1 MDNSKKILR
10 RLQLLHP
17 KKIDLSLHRIK
28 RLLKKL
34 NNPHFRMAPV
44 IHIAGTNGKGSV
56 ISFLRSI
63 FEKAGLRIHTYTS
76 PHLIR
81 FNERIRINSKL
92 ISNRNLNL
100 LLEEC
105 EHYNNGEEIT
115 FFEITTAAAFLA
127 FSREDS
133 DLVLLET
140 GLGGKY
146 DATNIAVNTIC
157 SVITT
162 ISMDHMNFL
171 GSSIKKIASEKLGIF
186 NNSKYAIISKQKMN
200 VRNVIRAEAQK
211 KKILILEESVN
222 WEILQK
228 YNKNKS
234 FLFRYKESNYNFN
247 FPLLHG
253 QHQVENASTAIATA
267 LSIKNKNITEK
278 VINKGVLSANW
289 AGRMQKLDKGKLTRI
304 MGKNYEIWLDGGHN
318 TEASNILYKEIELWR
333 DKKTFLIF
341 GMMIGKEPIKFLK
354 KIVNKV
360 SSIFLLPIQDQQ
372 YIPPY
377 ELKKKI
383 ESQLKSNIDIF
394 CILEIKEALKIIKK
408 ENNSGRILICG
419 SLYLA
424 AEILKEDEFKIS

>member
-115 FFEITTAAAFLA
+115 FVEITTAAAFLA

-140 GLGGKY
+140 GLGG
-146 DATNIAVNTIC
+146 N
-157 SVITT
+157 
-162 ISMDHMNFL
+162 MM
-171 GSSIKKIASEKLGIF
+171 
-186 NNSKYAIISKQKMN
+186 
-200 VRNVIRAEAQK
+200 RP
-211 KKILILEESVN
+211 
-222 WEILQK
+222 ILQ
-228 YNKNKS
+228 
-234 FLFRYKESNYNFN
+234 
-247 FPLLHG
+247 
-253 QHQVENASTAIATA
+253 
-267 LSIKNKNITEK
+267 
-278 VINKGVLSANW
+278 
-289 AGRMQKLDKGKLTRI
+289 
-304 MGKNYEIWLDGGHN
+304 
-318 TEASNILYKEIELWR
+318 
-333 DKKTFLIF
+333 
-341 GMMIGKEPIKFLK
+341 
-354 KIVNKV
+354 
-360 SSIFLLPIQDQQ
+360 
-372 YIPPY
+372 
-377 ELKKKI
+377 
-383 ESQLKSNIDIF
+383 
-394 CILEIKEALKIIKK
+394 
-408 ENNSGRILICG
+408 
-419 SLYLA
+419 
-424 AEILKEDEFKIS
+424 